1 MIVGSGF
8 PSLSEIEIHAPI
20 PEWRFDVGHIAD
32 AYGTSHAACL
42 GDTSQQISLSM
53 TSAIPVHS
61 VVHDPLC
68 VHDFMALHQA
78 HVLHEQCLACHSN
91 SLTSRSCPSLRPS
104 LHTTRHA
111 LRKTVIFSPQVEVCI
126 SRQDEVG
133 IALPFW
139 MHEGAL
145 YTWKCKPWA
154 LRPSDGKQCHFPD
167 HHSQGLASARLS
179 EYRELEQRLEQQQP
193 DHIQQLPDYVQ
204 ELEHALQRF
213 GDLDAA
219 TNQRHMEVL
228 TWYLHGH
235 NNRDCRRPRI
245 VRLNK
250 NANAWETRLRRAWRD
265 LIVQNQAVHI
275 YVILPE
281 PPITEW
287 DTHVAQVVLIQ
298 QPPPF
303 ERAVLFT
310 ALYYTQH
317 DIITQ
322 RIMRFCD
329 TQIHLQDAINMAEVP
344 IQSTMMQERLIRAY
358 YGWRPILRPPEAP
371 IDLIDGASVVL
382 HVRPPDDPG
391 LRPPAHEPKR

>member
-1 MIVGSGF
+1 M
-8 PSLSEIEIHAPI
+8 
-20 PEWRFDVGHIAD
+20 
-32 AYGTSHAACL
+32 
-42 GDTSQQISLSM
+42 
-53 TSAIPVHS
+53 
-61 VVHDPLC
+61 
-68 VHDFMALHQA
+68 
-78 HVLHEQCLACHSN
+78 
-91 SLTSRSCPSLRPS
+91 
-104 LHTTRHA
+104 
-111 LRKTVIFSPQVEVCI
+111 
-126 SRQDEVG
+126 
-133 IALPFW
+133 
-139 MHEGAL
+139 
-145 YTWKCKPWA
+145 
-154 LRPSDGKQCHFPD
+154 
-167 HHSQGLASARLS
+167 
-179 EYRELEQRLEQQQP
+179 
-193 DHIQQLPDYVQ
+193 
-204 ELEHALQRF
+204 
-213 GDLDAA
+213 
-219 TNQRHMEVL
+219 
-228 TWYLHGH
+228 
-235 NNRDCRRPRI
+235 
-245 VRLNK
+245 
-250 NANAWETRLRRAWRD
+250 
-265 LIVQNQAVHI
+265 
-275 YVILPE
+275 PE